1 MIKTIITGAVIS
13 QGYDNT
19 PALKFSEK
27 GDAVRFRI
35 GKKVYDP
42 KEDDNHRWI
51 NLPVKAFGSL
61 CSRVKK
67 MKLQAGSYINLLGR
81 LDEEEWTD
89 KAGEKHSTMVL
100 ILDDI
105 EYCSGGGQKKEPSEE
120 APQPMTS
127 SEPPQEEPSTFTG
140 YKSSLSPQAY
150 HLVVYDS
157 GTGSLLASVYDQNT
171 EIIEQYTVHT
181 SARDGAALFFAMMP
195 QLMEDK
201 EFQEYF
207 QIYLEQYRDSFPDF
221 SKAAHAMAI
230 LCDNAYRRIKDTAC
244 PAHLKVNV
252 DRSGNLMRVSRA
264 QLDSGLYQPTEVLAG
279 EFTIF
284 TQNGKPVVHKPVKV
298 IDHKDFVGKYV
309 LNPSR
314 KLTPAER
321 AQVPVLP
328 EWYIIPQE
336 AVDICKHAQLTTGK
350 PTQMRNFLLRGP
362 AGTGKTMGA
371 KAIAA
376 GLGLPYMKYT
386 CSAGT
391 EIYDFVG
398 MVFPNTEHSTGN
410 AQLDQE
416 REQLQAMGGVNYA
429 NVSKLLHLP
438 ELDDMD
444 YDPAGVYQAL
454 TGVENQAATP
464 QDCMELVLEKVTEK
478 VRQLSVSVE
487 GETQSQTY
495 TYVETDF
502 IKALKNG
509 YLVEIQEPSTILQ
522 PGVLVGLNSLLEQS
536 GTITLP
542 TGEVIRRHPDAVV
555 VVTTNVSYEGCRGM
569 NQSVVDRMSLV
580 KDIELPSPEVMAQ
593 RVMAV
598 TGAEDEYQV
607 CQMVQ
612 VTNDLA
618 DYCRKN
624 GITDGTVGM
633 RSLID
638 WVTSAEISGDPYT
651 AALDTII
658 SKATADEEDREAL
671 ITSILDPVFAPKRR
685 KTA

>member
-1 MIKTIITGAVIS
+1 MMDMATSLTNLFNFGRPLPKPFDKLPSKKLKGVASKYGGVEATLCASIIKAVHALCVCQNGGEGAV
-13 QGYDNT
+13 
-19 PALKFSEK
+19 
-27 GDAVRFRI
+27 
-35 GKKVYDP
+35 GK
-42 KEDDNHRWI
+42 I
-51 NLPVKAFGSL
+51 
-61 CSRVKK
+61 
-67 MKLQAGSYINLLGR
+67 
-81 LDEEEWTD
+81 
-89 KAGEKHSTMVL
+89 
-100 ILDDI
+100 
-105 EYCSGGGQKKEPSEE
+105 
-120 APQPMTS
+120 TS
-127 SEPPQEEPSTFTG
+127 AMSVAE
-140 YKSSLSPQAY
+140 YKSSMGPDAY

-157 GTGSLLASVYDQNT
+157 GTGSLLASVYDRNT
-171 EIIEQYTVHT
+171 ELMEQYTVHA

-195 QLMEDK
+195 QLLEDE
-201 EFQEYF
+201 EFRENCKAYQEQF
-207 QIYLEQYRDSFPDF
+207 TNGF
-221 SKAAHAMAI
+221 SDLPKATHTMAI

-244 PAHLKVNV
+244 PTHLKVNV
-252 DRSGNLMRVSRA
+252 DKSGNLMRVSRA

-284 TQNGKPVVHKPVKV
+284 TQSRKATVHQPAKV
-298 IDHKDFVGKYV
+298 IDHKDFVGKYE

-321 AQVPVLP
+321 AQVPILP

-398 MVFPNTEHSTGN
+398 MVFPNTEHSAGN

-416 REQLQAMGGVNYA
+416 RKQLQAMGGVNYA

-438 ELDDMD
+438 DLDDMD
-444 YDPAGVYQAL
+444 YDPARVYQAL
-454 TGVENQAATP
+454 AGVENQAATP

-478 VRQLSVSVE
+478 VRQLSFVP
-487 GETQSQTY
+487 GENTNSGQTY

-522 PGVLVGLNSLLEQS
+522 PGVLVGLNSLLEQG

-580 KDIELPSPEVMAQ
+580 KDMELPSPEVMAQ

-638 WVTSAEISGDPYT
+638 WVTSAEISGNPYT
-651 AALDTII
+651 SALDTII

>member
-1 MIKTIITGAVIS
+1 MMDMATSLTNLFNFGRPLPAPFDKLGSKKLKGVASKYGGVEATLCAPVIKAVHALCACQNGGEGAV
-13 QGYDNT
+13 
-19 PALKFSEK
+19 
-27 GDAVRFRI
+27 
-35 GKKVYDP
+35 GK
-42 KEDDNHRWI
+42 I
-51 NLPVKAFGSL
+51 
-61 CSRVKK
+61 
-67 MKLQAGSYINLLGR
+67 
-81 LDEEEWTD
+81 T
-89 KAGEKHSTMVL
+89 STLSVA
-100 ILDDI
+100 
-105 EYCSGGGQKKEPSEE
+105 E
-120 APQPMTS
+120 
-127 SEPPQEEPSTFTG
+127 
-140 YKSSLSPQAY
+140 YKSSMGPDAY

-157 GTGSLLASVYDQNT
+157 GTGSLLASVYDRNT
-171 EIIEQYTVHT
+171 ELIEQYTVHT

-195 QLMEDK
+195 KLLEDG
-201 EFQEYF
+201 EFGENF
-207 QIYLEQYRDSFPDF
+207 QTYLEEYRNGFPDL

-230 LCDNAYRRIKDTAC
+230 LCDNAYRRIKDGSC
-244 PAHLKVNV
+244 PAHVKVNV
-252 DRSGNLMRVSRA
+252 DRSGNLMRVSRT

-284 TQNGKPVVHKPVKV
+284 TQNGKPAVHKPAKV
-298 IDHKDFVGKYV
+298 IDHKDFVGKYT
-309 LNPSR
+309 LDPSR
-314 KLTPAER
+314 KLTAAER
-321 AQVPVLP
+321 ALVPVLP

-350 PTQMRNFLLRGP
+350 PTKMRNFLLRGP

-438 ELDDMD
+438 DLDDMD

-454 TGVENQAATP
+454 TGVENQTATP
-464 QDCMELVLEKVTEK
+464 QDCMELVLEKITEK
-478 VRQLSVSVE
+478 VRQLSATPMESP
-487 GETQSQTY
+487 GQTY

-522 PGVLVGLNSLLEQS
+522 PGVLVGLNSLLEQR

-580 KDIELPSPEVMAQ
+580 KDIQLPSPEVMAQ

-598 TGAEDEYQV
+598 TGATDEYQV

-612 VTNDLA
+612 VINDLA

-633 RSLID
+633 RGLLD
-638 WVTSAEISGDPYT
+638 WVTSAEISGNPYT

>member
-1 MIKTIITGAVIS
+1 
-13 QGYDNT
+13 
-19 PALKFSEK
+19 
-27 GDAVRFRI
+27 
-35 GKKVYDP
+35 
-42 KEDDNHRWI
+42 
-51 NLPVKAFGSL
+51 
-61 CSRVKK
+61 
-67 MKLQAGSYINLLGR
+67 
-81 LDEEEWTD
+81 
-89 KAGEKHSTMVL
+89 
-100 ILDDI
+100 
-105 EYCSGGGQKKEPSEE
+105 
-120 APQPMTS
+120 
-127 SEPPQEEPSTFTG
+127 
-140 YKSSLSPQAY
+140 
-150 HLVVYDS
+150 
-157 GTGSLLASVYDQNT
+157 
-171 EIIEQYTVHT
+171 
-181 SARDGAALFFAMMP
+181 
-195 QLMEDK
+195 
-201 EFQEYF
+201 
-207 QIYLEQYRDSFPDF
+207 
-221 SKAAHAMAI
+221 
-230 LCDNAYRRIKDTAC
+230 
-244 PAHLKVNV
+244 
-252 DRSGNLMRVSRA
+252 
-264 QLDSGLYQPTEVLAG
+264 
-279 EFTIF
+279 
-284 TQNGKPVVHKPVKV
+284 
-298 IDHKDFVGKYV
+298 
-309 LNPSR
+309 
-314 KLTPAER
+314 
-321 AQVPVLP
+321 
-328 EWYIIPQE
+328 QE

-391 EIYDFVG
+391 EIFDFVG

-438 ELDDMD
+438 GLDDMD

-454 TGVENQAATP
+454 TGVENQTATP

-478 VRQLSVSVE
+478 VRQLSVFVE
-487 GETQSQTY
+487 GETSSQTY

-580 KDIELPSPEVMAQ
+580 KDIQLPSPEVMAQ

-612 VTNDLA
+612 VVNDLA

-651 AALDTII
+651 AAMDTII

-671 ITSILDPVFAPKRR
+671 ITSVLDPVFAPKRR

>member
-1 MIKTIITGAVIS
+1 MPTSLTNLFNFGRPLPKPFDKLPSKKVKGFASRYGGTEATLCASIIKAVHALCVCQNGGEGAV
-13 QGYDNT
+13 
-19 PALKFSEK
+19 
-27 GDAVRFRI
+27 
-35 GKKVYDP
+35 GK
-42 KEDDNHRWI
+42 I
-51 NLPVKAFGSL
+51 
-61 CSRVKK
+61 
-67 MKLQAGSYINLLGR
+67 
-81 LDEEEWTD
+81 
-89 KAGEKHSTMVL
+89 
-100 ILDDI
+100 
-105 EYCSGGGQKKEPSEE
+105 
-120 APQPMTS
+120 TS
-127 SEPPQEEPSTFTG
+127 AMSVAE
-140 YKSSLSPQAY
+140 YKSSMGPDAY

-157 GTGSLLASVYDQNT
+157 GTGSLLASVYDRNT
-171 EIIEQYTVHT
+171 ELMEQYTVHA

-195 QLMEDK
+195 QLLEDE
-201 EFQEYF
+201 EFRENWKAYQEQF
-207 QIYLEQYRDSFPDF
+207 NSGFPDLP
-221 SKAAHAMAI
+221 KATNAMAI
-230 LCDNAYRRIKDTAC
+230 LCDNAYRRIKDSAC
-244 PAHLKVNV
+244 PTHLKVNV
-252 DRSGNLMRVSRA
+252 DKSGNLMRVSRA

-284 TQNGKPVVHKPVKV
+284 TQNGKPVVHKPVKI
-298 IDHKDFVGKYV
+298 IDHKDFIGQYV
-309 LNPSR
+309 LDPSR
-314 KLTPAER
+314 KLNAMEQTL
-321 AQVPVLP
+321 VPTLP

-336 AVDICKHAQLTTGK
+336 AVDICKHAKLTTGK

-429 NVSKLLHLP
+429 NVSNLLHLP
-438 ELDDMD
+438 GLDDMD

-478 VRQLSVSVE
+478 VRQLSSKKE
-487 GETQSQTY
+487 EASGQTY

-555 VVTTNVSYEGCRGM
+555 VVTTNVSYEGCRTL

-580 KDIELPSPEVMAQ
+580 KDIQLPSPEVMAQ

-598 TGAEDEYQV
+598 TGATDEYQV

-612 VTNDLA
+612 VVNDLA

-638 WVTSAEISGDPYT
+638 WVTSAEISGDPY
-651 AALDTII
+651 ASALDTII

-671 ITSILDPVFAPKRR
+671 ITSILDPVFAPRRR

>member
-1 MIKTIITGAVIS
+1 MMDMATSLTNLFNFGRPLPAPFDKLGSKKLKGVASKYGGVEATLCAPVIKAVHALCVCQNGGEGAV
-13 QGYDNT
+13 
-19 PALKFSEK
+19 
-27 GDAVRFRI
+27 
-35 GKKVYDP
+35 GK
-42 KEDDNHRWI
+42 I
-51 NLPVKAFGSL
+51 
-61 CSRVKK
+61 
-67 MKLQAGSYINLLGR
+67 
-81 LDEEEWTD
+81 
-89 KAGEKHSTMVL
+89 
-100 ILDDI
+100 
-105 EYCSGGGQKKEPSEE
+105 
-120 APQPMTS
+120 TS
-127 SEPPQEEPSTFTG
+127 AMSVAE
-140 YKSSLSPQAY
+140 YKSSMGPDAY

-157 GTGSLLASVYDQNT
+157 GTGSLLASVYDRNT
-171 EIIEQYTVHT
+171 ELIEQYTVHT

-195 QLMEDK
+195 QLLADE
-201 EFQEYF
+201 EFQEQF
-207 QIYLEQYRDSFPDF
+207 RLYLEQFTNGFPDLP
-221 SKAAHAMAI
+221 KATHTMAI
-230 LCDNAYRRIKDTAC
+230 LCDNAYRRIKDSAC

-252 DRSGNLMRVSRA
+252 DKSGNLMRVSRA

-284 TQNGKPVVHKPVKV
+284 IQNGKPVVHKPVKV

-309 LNPSR
+309 LDPSR
-314 KLTPAER
+314 KLNAMEQTL
-321 AQVPVLP
+321 VPTLP

-350 PTQMRNFLLRGP
+350 PTQMRNFLLRGS

-391 EIYDFVG
+391 EIFDFVG

-416 REQLQAMGGVNYA
+416 REQLQAMGGANYA

-438 ELDDMD
+438 DLDDLD
-444 YDPAGVYQAL
+444 YDPAGVYLAL

-555 VVTTNVSYEGCRGM
+555 VVTTNVSYEGCRTL

-580 KDIELPSPEVMAQ
+580 KDIQLPSPEVMAQ

-598 TGAEDEYQV
+598 TGATDEYQV
-607 CQMVQ
+607 AQMVQ
-612 VTNDLA
+612 VVNDLA

-633 RSLID
+633 RSLLD
-638 WVTSAEISGDPYT
+638 WVTSAEISGNPYT
-651 AALDTII
+651 SAMDTII
-658 SKATADEEDREAL
+658 SKATTDEVDREAL

>member
-1 MIKTIITGAVIS
+1 MMGMATSLTNLFNFSRPLPPPFDKLGSKKIHGAASQYGGTDATLCAAVIKAVNVLC
-13 QGYDNT
+13 GCVN
-19 PALKFSEK
+19 
-27 GDAVRFRI
+27 GDGEGA
-35 GKKVYDP
+35 
-42 KEDDNHRWI
+42 
-51 NLPVKAFGSL
+51 
-61 CSRVKK
+61 
-67 MKLQAGSYINLLGR
+67 LGR
-81 LDEEEWTD
+81 ISPTNSVAE
-89 KAGEKHSTMVL
+89 
-100 ILDDI
+100 
-105 EYCSGGGQKKEPSEE
+105 
-120 APQPMTS
+120 
-127 SEPPQEEPSTFTG
+127 
-140 YKSSLSPQAY
+140 YKSSMGPDAY
-150 HLVVYDS
+150 HLVVYDAA
-157 GTGSLLASVYDQNT
+157 TGNFLASVYDSNT
-171 EIIEQYTVHT
+171 ELIEHYTVNA
-181 SARDGAALFFAMMP
+181 SARDGAALFFSMMP

-201 EFQEYF
+201 EFQENF
-207 QIYLEQYRDSFPDF
+207 QIYLEQYRDSFSDF
-221 SKAAHAMAI
+221 SKAAHTMAI
-230 LCDNAYRRIKDTAC
+230 LCDNVYRRVKDDTCA
-244 PAHLKVNV
+244 AHLKANV

-279 EFTIF
+279 EFAIF
-284 TQNGKPVVHKPVKV
+284 TQNGKSRVHKPVKV
-298 IDHKDFVGKYV
+298 IDHKEFVGQYV

-336 AVDICKHAQLTTGK
+336 AVDICKHAKLTTGK

-391 EIYDFVG
+391 EIFDFVG

-438 ELDDMD
+438 DLDDMD

-464 QDCMELVLEKVTEK
+464 QDCMELVLDKVTEK

-487 GETQSQTY
+487 GETSSQTY

-555 VVTTNVSYEGCRGM
+555 VVTTNVSYEGCRTL

-580 KDIELPSPEVMAQ
+580 KDIQLPTPEVMAQ

-598 TGAEDEYQV
+598 TGATDEYKV
-607 CQMVQ
+607 AQMVQ
-612 VTNDLA
+612 VVNDLA

-633 RSLID
+633 RSLLD
-638 WVTSAEISGDPYT
+638 WVTSAEVSGDPYT

>member
-1 MIKTIITGAVIS
+1 MATSLTNLFNFGRPLPKPYDKLPSKKLKGVASKYGGVEATLCAPVIKAVNALCACYNGGAGAV
-13 QGYDNT
+13 
-19 PALKFSEK
+19 
-27 GDAVRFRI
+27 
-35 GKKVYDP
+35 GK
-42 KEDDNHRWI
+42 I
-51 NLPVKAFGSL
+51 
-61 CSRVKK
+61 
-67 MKLQAGSYINLLGR
+67 
-81 LDEEEWTD
+81 
-89 KAGEKHSTMVL
+89 
-100 ILDDI
+100 
-105 EYCSGGGQKKEPSEE
+105 
-120 APQPMTS
+120 TS
-127 SEPPQEEPSTFTG
+127 AMSVVE
-140 YKSSLSPQAY
+140 YKSSMGPDAY

-157 GTGSLLASVYDQNT
+157 GTGTLLASVYDRNT
-171 EIIEQYTVHT
+171 ELMEQYTAHA

-195 QLMEDK
+195 KLLEDE
-201 EFQEYF
+201 EFRENWKAYQEQF
-207 QIYLEQYRDSFPDF
+207 TNGF
-221 SKAAHAMAI
+221 SDLPKATHNMAI
-230 LCDNAYRRIKDTAC
+230 LCDNAYRRIKDSAC
-244 PAHLKVNV
+244 PTHLKVNV
-252 DRSGNLMRVSRA
+252 DKSGNLMRVSRA

-284 TQNGKPVVHKPVKV
+284 TQNGEPMVHKPTKV
-298 IDHKDFVGKYV
+298 IDHKDFIGQYV

-314 KLTPAER
+314 MLTPAER
-321 AQVPVLP
+321 AQVPTLP

-371 KAIAA
+371 QAIAA

-391 EIYDFVG
+391 EIFDFVG
-398 MVFPNTEHSTGN
+398 MVFPNTEHSTES

-416 REQLQAMGGVNYA
+416 REQLQAMGGINYA
-429 NVSKLLHLP
+429 NVSNLLHLP
-438 ELDDMD
+438 GLDDMD

-478 VRQLSVSVE
+478 VRQLSATPMESP
-487 GETQSQTY
+487 GQTY

-580 KDIELPSPEVMAQ
+580 KDIQLPTPEVMAQ

-612 VTNDLA
+612 VVNDLA

-633 RSLID
+633 RSLMD

-651 AALDTII
+651 AAMDTII

-671 ITSILDPVFAPKRR
+671 ITSVLDPVFAPKRR

>member
-1 MIKTIITGAVIS
+1 MATSLTNLFNFGRPLPKPFDKLPSKKLKGVASKYGGVEATLCAPVIKAVNALCACYNGGAGAV
-13 QGYDNT
+13 
-19 PALKFSEK
+19 
-27 GDAVRFRI
+27 
-35 GKKVYDP
+35 GK
-42 KEDDNHRWI
+42 I
-51 NLPVKAFGSL
+51 
-61 CSRVKK
+61 
-67 MKLQAGSYINLLGR
+67 
-81 LDEEEWTD
+81 
-89 KAGEKHSTMVL
+89 
-100 ILDDI
+100 
-105 EYCSGGGQKKEPSEE
+105 
-120 APQPMTS
+120 TS
-127 SEPPQEEPSTFTG
+127 AMSVAE
-140 YKSSLSPQAY
+140 YKSSMGPDAY

-157 GTGSLLASVYDQNT
+157 GTGSLLASVYDRNT
-171 EIIEQYTVHT
+171 ELIEQYTVHT

-195 QLMEDK
+195 QLLEDE
-201 EFQEYF
+201 EFRENCKAYQEQF
-207 QIYLEQYRDSFPDF
+207 NSGFPDLP
-221 SKAAHAMAI
+221 KATNAMAI
-230 LCDNAYRRIKDTAC
+230 LCDNAYRRIKDSAC

-252 DRSGNLMRVSRA
+252 DKSGNLMRVSRA

-298 IDHKDFVGKYV
+298 IDHKDFVGKYT
-309 LNPSR
+309 LDPSR
-314 KLTPAER
+314 KLTAAER
-321 AQVPVLP
+321 ALVPVLP

-336 AVDICKHAQLTTGK
+336 AVDICKHARLTTGK

-391 EIYDFVG
+391 EIFDFVG
-398 MVFPNTEHSTGN
+398 MVFPNTEGFSTGN
-410 AQLDQE
+410 TNLDQE
-416 REQLQAMGGVNYA
+416 REQLQAMGGINYT
-429 NVSKLLHLP
+429 NVSNLLHLP
-438 ELDDMD
+438 GLDDMD

-464 QDCMELVLEKVTEK
+464 QNCMELVLEKVTEK
-478 VRQLSVSVE
+478 VRQLSFVP
-487 GETQSQTY
+487 GENTNSGQTY

-522 PGVLVGLNSLLEQS
+522 PGVLVGLNSLLEQG

-580 KDIELPSPEVMAQ
+580 KDIQLPSPEVMAQ

-612 VTNDLA
+612 VVNDLA

-633 RSLID
+633 RSLLD
-638 WVTSAEISGDPYT
+638 WVTSAEISGNPYIS
-651 AALDTII
+651 ALDTII

-671 ITSILDPVFAPKRR
+671 ITSVLDPVFAPKRR

>member
-1 MIKTIITGAVIS
+1 MMGMATSLTNLFNFGRPLPKPFDKLPSKKLKGVASKYGGVEATLCAPVIKAVHALCVCQNGGEGAVGQI
-13 QGYDNT
+13 T
-19 PALKFSEK
+19 
-27 GDAVRFRI
+27 
-35 GKKVYDP
+35 
-42 KEDDNHRWI
+42 
-51 NLPVKAFGSL
+51 
-61 CSRVKK
+61 
-67 MKLQAGSYINLLGR
+67 
-81 LDEEEWTD
+81 
-89 KAGEKHSTMVL
+89 STLSVA
-100 ILDDI
+100 
-105 EYCSGGGQKKEPSEE
+105 E
-120 APQPMTS
+120 
-127 SEPPQEEPSTFTG
+127 
-140 YKSSLSPQAY
+140 YKSSMGPDAY

-157 GTGSLLASVYDQNT
+157 GTGTLLASVYDRNT
-171 EIIEQYTVHT
+171 ELMEQYTAHA

-195 QLMEDK
+195 KLLEDE
-201 EFQEYF
+201 EFRENWKAYQEQF
-207 QIYLEQYRDSFPDF
+207 TNGF
-221 SKAAHAMAI
+221 SDLPKATHAMAI
-230 LCDNAYRRIKDTAC
+230 LCDNVYRRIKDSAC
-244 PAHLKVNV
+244 PTHLKVNV
-252 DRSGNLMRVSRA
+252 DKSGNLMRVSRA

-284 TQNGKPVVHKPVKV
+284 TQSGKATVHQPAKV
-298 IDHKDFVGKYV
+298 IDHKDFVGKYE

-321 AQVPVLP
+321 AQVPILP

-391 EIYDFVG
+391 EIFDFVG

-416 REQLQAMGGVNYA
+416 REQLQAMGGINYT
-429 NVSKLLHLP
+429 NVSNLLHLP
-438 ELDDMD
+438 GLDDMD
-444 YDPAGVYQAL
+444 YDPAGAYLAL
-454 TGVENQAATP
+454 TGEENQNATA

-478 VRQLSVSVE
+478 VRQLSATPMESP
-487 GETQSQTY
+487 GQTY

-580 KDIELPSPEVMAQ
+580 KDIQLPTPEVMAQ

-612 VTNDLA
+612 VVNDLA

-638 WVTSAEISGDPYT
+638 WVTSAEISGNPYIS
-651 AALDTII
+651 ALDTII
-658 SKATADEEDREAL
+658 SKAATDEEDREAL
-671 ITSILDPVFAPKRR
+671 ITSVLDPVFAPKRR